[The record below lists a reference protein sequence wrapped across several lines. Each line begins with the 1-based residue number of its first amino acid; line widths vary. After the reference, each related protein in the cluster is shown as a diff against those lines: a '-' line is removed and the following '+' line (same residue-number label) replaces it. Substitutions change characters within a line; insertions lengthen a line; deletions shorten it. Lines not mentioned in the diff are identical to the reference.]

1 MQRTM
6 TYEECKQIF
15 SIYEKSVADIE
26 KKFLEEIFA
35 CLVNKFSE
43 AMKMHLSKPMS
54 GKIADYFF
62 KRVPN
67 YNDMVQK
74 PLDNIRKSKPKFD
87 GIQEEVDYYEFL
99 WYKLKLSRI
108 GENLN
113 LWHNGSITLDDD
125 ELNTFKWIA
134 NVSLERK

>member
-6 TYEECKQIF
+6 TYEELKHIF
-15 SIYEKSVADIE
+15 NIYEKAVVDIE
-26 KKFLEEIFA
+26 KKFLDGIFA

-43 AMKMHLSKPMS
+43 AMKMHLSKPVS
-54 GKIADYFF
+54 GKIADHFF

-74 PLDNIRKSKPKFD
+74 PLDNIRKSKPKFN
-87 GIQEEVDYYEFL
+87 GTQEEVDYYEFL

-125 ELNTFKWIA
+125 ELNTFKWLA